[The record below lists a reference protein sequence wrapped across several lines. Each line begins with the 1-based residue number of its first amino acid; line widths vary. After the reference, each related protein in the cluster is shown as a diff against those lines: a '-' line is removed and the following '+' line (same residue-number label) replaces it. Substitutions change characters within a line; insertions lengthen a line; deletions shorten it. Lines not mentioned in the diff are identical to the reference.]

1 MDMEYRI
8 IDIFFRMRQN
18 IDIAFLCLRRTLPKD
33 GNVNT
38 AKPTGYGSKRLEIHW
53 RFRERI

>member
-1 MDMEYRI
+1 MEYRI

-33 GNVNT
+33 GNGNT